1 MSDNI
6 HKVEEIVGTSEAG
19 LEEAIE
25 GAVSRREDD
34 PKS

>member
-1 MSDNI
+1 MSDTI
-6 HKVEEIVGTSEAG
+6 HKVEEIIGTSEAG
-19 LEEAIE
+19 LEAIE